1 MNINQNKEKKI
12 ENEKKEEKNE
22 KIDINKEEKNKNEIE
37 IKEEKKESDDKNL
50 LKTVQNKKE
59 EKKVENEEDIDDE
72 EEEEEED
79 DDEEEDNKNSEP
91 LKTKVSKSVD
101 SKDLTKYE
109 LLIQIINK
117 NLEAKGFSKSDIKK
131 EIDVLYNSLPDP
143 LSSEDLFL
151 KLNENLIKLLGITL
165 DSDKIE
171 IEKFIKE
178 LISIFENDKNKIYEQ
193 LMNFIEIIED
203 QEKLKTRKLNRNIRS
218 YLKDC
223 EEKIKNKL
231 KEEDIPSDK
240 IITFEKF
247 FKIVEETGI
256 KLKEEYMQ
264 ILLYQMKI
272 AVPKGKSINTLNA
285 NVIVDFLK

>member
-1 MNINQNKEKKI
+1 M
-12 ENEKKEEKNE
+12 
-22 KIDINKEEKNKNEIE
+22 
-37 IKEEKKESDDKNL
+37 
-50 LKTVQNKKE
+50 
-59 EKKVENEEDIDDE
+59 
-72 EEEEEED
+72 
-79 DDEEEDNKNSEP
+79 
-91 LKTKVSKSVD
+91 
-101 SKDLTKYE
+101 
-109 LLIQIINK
+109 
-117 NLEAKGFSKSDIKK
+117 
-131 EIDVLYNSLPDP
+131 
-143 LSSEDLFL
+143 
-151 KLNENLIKLLGITL
+151 GITL

-178 LISIFENDKNKIYEQ
+178 LISIFENDKNKICEQ

-231 KEEDIPSDK
+231 KEEDMPSDK

-256 KLKEEYMQ
+256 KLKEEYME